1 MRFILVLI
9 GTLVQTEV
17 KLNDELEYLYTRL
30 KKNGEV
36 YFKHKKV
43 LKKIREDYGM
53 LELFNLVKSSERRKK
68 DYLRDNDSKGKE
80 QFTIDFFY

>member
-1 MRFILVLI
+1 MKDFCSIKIEKICCQNKVKFILVLI

-53 LELFNLVKSSERRKK
+53 LELFNLVK
-68 DYLRDNDSKGKE
+68 
-80 QFTIDFFY
+80 